1 MALPRPNELAE
12 ALYKIR
18 IPGEARQVFDAIFA
32 KTVDSGKDMDWI
44 AVKQLSNMTGQ
55 STANVSRA
63 LRKLRAMNLTVE
75 KDSKCGLSRGI
86 NMRYNTWKPL
96 SKKTRGVKKDKPPP
110 PKKNTMSADLER
122 SFKVFWP
129 VYPRKVAKKRALK
142 AWLKIKP
149 DEVLVKKI
157 VDAVKAHA
165 KSDQWTRDD
174 GQYIPHPATWLNG
187 ERWNDAIEGKQ
198 SEMKW

>member
-1 MALPRPNELAE
+1 MQIPNELAG

-32 KTVDSGKDMDWI
+32 KTVGPGKDMDWI

-75 KDSKCGLSRGI
+75 KDSTAGVTRGI

-96 SKKTRGVKKDKPPP
+96 SKKTRGIKKGKSPP
-110 PKKNTMSADLER
+110 PKKRIATAAFER

-129 VYPRKVAKKRALK
+129 VYPRKVGKRNALK

-174 GQYIPHPATWLNG
+174 GQYVPHPATWLNG
-187 ERWNDAIEGKQ
+187 ELWNDELGENI
-198 SEMKW
+198 SEELDF